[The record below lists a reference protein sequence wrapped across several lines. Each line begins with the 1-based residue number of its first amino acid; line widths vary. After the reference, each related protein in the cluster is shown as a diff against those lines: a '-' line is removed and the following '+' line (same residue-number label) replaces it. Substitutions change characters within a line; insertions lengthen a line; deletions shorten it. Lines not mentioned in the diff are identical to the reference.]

1 MERKPIKEEST
12 REGKENSRNNR
23 GRERRN
29 RAKKSGVKEQTKEDD
44 EMGNIVDPYY
54 ELQQKSSG

>member
-29 RAKKSGVKEQTKEDD
+29 RAKKSGVKE
-44 EMGNIVDPYY
+44 
-54 ELQQKSSG
+54 